1 MFVLEKKKLTVFY
14 DSAATVH
21 ARIRPQD
28 MACRRAVSIRLEKRT
43 HSCFAKQTPIMKKT
57 PGLMKIDEI
66 GVFCLGDFDL
76 RCVKDPGRW
85 KRFTT
90 EIFSNSGLVCG

>member
-21 ARIRPQD
+21 AGIRPQD

-43 HSCFAKQTPIMKKT
+43 HSCFAKN
-57 PGLMKIDEI
+57 
-66 GVFCLGDFDL
+66 
-76 RCVKDPGRW
+76 
-85 KRFTT
+85 
-90 EIFSNSGLVCG
+90 SNSDYEKDSWTDENR